1 MLSEFSVQNHV
12 ILEPLDGLFWQNGFS
27 KLGPATAIGEPN
39 SGTCYRRSYNGSFSN
54 IMEGSCVGRS
64 HRICKK
70 KLILNH
76 CFLDGFTIDPI
87 IKIIE
92 EVQDIDV
99 FECLHQCQEVNNCA
113 VATYRKGNKLC
124 QLHEHGL

>member
-54 IMEGSCVGRS
+54 IM
-64 HRICKK
+64 
-70 KLILNH
+70 
-76 CFLDGFTIDPI
+76 
-87 IKIIE
+87 
-92 EVQDIDV
+92 
-99 FECLHQCQEVNNCA
+99 
-113 VATYRKGNKLC
+113 
-124 QLHEHGL
+124 